1 MPMAA
6 DHGGGRD
13 VKATL
18 FAAGYSGYLIFGL
31 FQIAAAAG
39 AIQHLTG
46 LWWLICWIGA
56 VLIGWVPVVGTALG
70 LYGAHAQWEW
80 SLPAAF
86 ALFIGVPILLFLP
99 LLTVSVS
106 AAIRRRTE
114 AARAR

>member
-1 MPMAA
+1 
-6 DHGGGRD
+6 

-18 FAAGYSGYLIFGL
+18 FAVGYTGYLIFGL
-31 FQIAAAAG
+31 FQIAATASG
-39 AIQHLTG
+39 IMHLTRA
-46 LWWLICWIGA
+46 WWLLCWIGA

-70 LYGAHAQWEW
+70 IYGARVQWEW

-99 LLTVSVS
+99 LFTVSMS
-106 AAIRRRTE
+106 AAIRRRAA